1 MHDIFYFTDIH
12 GAGALFDAIMAF
24 CEKEDPEAMIIFGG
38 DACDRGPDGYRI
50 IKSLLD
56 NPQVVYLKGN
66 HEDMLTRAMRELK
79 SQFSFASR
87 TREDIRTVL
96 NACRHFDYKYEG
108 IQNSLHNGS
117 MDTLLDWIEDG
128 MPMEICER
136 LEKLPLTLSTELC
149 DFCHSGSIYKA
160 FKEIAEKEYYG
171 KPIPEWDTSYVL
183 WSRNSLDAPWVPG
196 RTAVFGHTPVPF
208 LPDYVHDMKL
218 DMKEKQDVR
227 PVKWG
232 DPATT
237 GEKIDMDTGAV
248 FLGRAYVLNVL
259 TMQATGF
266 EDKDFK
272 NKEIHKHDVEQIEV
286 IQF

>member
-12 GAGALFDAIMAF
+12 GAGQLFDAIMAF
-24 CEKEDPEAMIIFGG
+24 CEKQDPEGMIIFGG
-38 DACDRGPDGYRI
+38 DASDRGPDGYRI
-50 IKSLLD
+50 IKTLLD
-56 NPQVVYLKGN
+56 HPQVVYLKGN
-66 HEDMLTRAMRELK
+66 HEDMLTKAMRELK
-79 SQFSFASR
+79 SQFSFANRSR
-87 TREDIRTVL
+87 SDIRTVL
-96 NACRHFDYKYEG
+96 NACRRFDYKYEG
-108 IQNSLHNGS
+108 IQNTLANGG
-117 MDTLLDWIEDG
+117 METLLDWIEDG

-136 LEKLPLTLSTELC
+136 LEKLPLTFSTELC
-149 DFCHSGSIYKA
+149 DFCHTAGQYKT
-160 FKEIAEKEYYG
+160 FKEVNDLEYEG
-171 KPIPEWDTSYVL
+171 KQVPEWDASFLL
-183 WSRNSLDAPWVPG
+183 WSRVSLDSPWKPG

-208 LPDYVHDMKL
+208 IPDYVHDMKL
-218 DMKEKQDVR
+218 AFNAEKDVR

-232 DPATT
+232 DPSTT

-272 NKEIHKHDVEQIEV
+272 NNEIRKHDVEQIEV